1 MFLEEVPFL
10 GESSGTPAVYHR
22 VVKRWAMDEREVELV
37 VTNNRASRSALR
49 QLAGR
54 LPVIQPRG
62 RIYSQLHARVR
73 GTR

>member
-1 MFLEEVPFL
+1 M
-10 GESSGTPAVYHR
+10 
-22 VVKRWAMDEREVELV
+22 WAMDEREVELV
-37 VTNNRASRSALR
+37 VTNNRASRSAFR

-62 RIYSQLHARVR
+62 RIHSQLHARVR